1 MTKRIVLGGL
11 AAALFL
17 ACGTVP
23 EQQFCSYV
31 STADS
36 ATPQEVNGFPS
47 FTDDPL
53 WTSQPLTVAAKAKVF
68 SFLVQGSPEVPTCHP
83 VTLNRLKMEVDSDWT
98 INNVFYL
105 YEGDALIAQGQLHT
119 GSILVELN
127 YPIPNG
133 AQKHLDLYLD
143 TSGGLVHQ
151 GLTPRLV
158 RQWWVVEGEGV
169 EYSTATRIEGH
180 RQVRLP

>member
-11 AAALFL
+11 VTAFFL
-17 ACGTVP
+17 ACGAVP

-36 ATPQEVNGFPS
+36 AAPQEVSGFPS

-68 SFLVQGSPEVPTCHP
+68 SFFVQGSPEVPTCHP
-83 VTLNRLKMEVDSDWT
+83 VTLKRLKMEVDSDWT
-98 INNVFYL
+98 INVFYL
-105 YEGDALIAQGQLHT
+105 YEGDVLIAQGQLHT

-127 YPIPNG
+127 YTIPNG
-133 AQKHLDLYLD
+133 AWKRFDLYLD
-143 TSGGLVHQ
+143 TSEGLVHQ
-151 GLTPRLV
+151 SLTPRLM
-158 RQWWVVEGEGV
+158 QEWWVVEGETT
-169 EYSTATRIEGH
+169 EYSTVTRIEG
-180 RQVRLP
+180 QTQARLP